1 MLGMST
7 NDGTQKT
14 FSAGVASYA
23 VLHLAFLDFLLTGVA
38 KVA

>member
-1 MLGMST
+1 MLGTST

-23 VLHLAFLDFLLTGVA
+23 VLHLDFLDFLLIGA
-38 KVA
+38 MKVA